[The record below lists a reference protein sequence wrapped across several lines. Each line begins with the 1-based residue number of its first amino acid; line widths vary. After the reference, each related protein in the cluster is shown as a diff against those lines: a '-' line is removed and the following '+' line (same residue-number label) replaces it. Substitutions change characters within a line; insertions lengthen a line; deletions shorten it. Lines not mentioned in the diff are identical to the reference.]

1 MESCSRTQKQLQPG
15 TWFSSRAFKKREG
28 AREKHL
34 NFKKNVK
41 ESSTED
47 EYSMSSETSELE
59 ISREFPLPKMM
70 ILGVCFVTGNFRRI
84 VRGNFGSCAV
94 CAHCG
99 PMWIV
104 LGLKRTC
111 ISAIFV
117 AKQFNSVIHF
127 LYLLEYIL
135 YLFLKSKTVIVILHL
150 YFETRIC
157 FL

>member
-1 MESCSRTQKQLQPG
+1 MESCSRTQKQSQPG

-28 AREKHL
+28 ACEKHL

-84 VRGNFGSCAV
+84 VRGNFGSCAL

-104 LGLKRTC
+104 LGLKRTVYLRFLSLNNLIRLYIFC
-111 ISAIFV
+111 IFWNTFCIF
-117 AKQFNSVIHF
+117 F
-127 LYLLEYIL
+127 
-135 YLFLKSKTVIVILHL
+135 
-150 YFETRIC
+150 
-157 FL
+157 